1 MIEEARG
8 ALALVTP
15 MASTFTDN
23 GTAWL
28 AGVTAMITAIGALV
42 LNYRSKG
49 DQDKQQQAA
58 ERIHQD
64 KHRLEE
70 TQQALDALQRMFDNA
85 TSDADRYRQRAEE
98 ERQRADTAEDELDEQ
113 RELHRKM
120 YSAQEA
126 RCREYA
132 SDLTDVILMLRHVVL
147 DEVANAAATMTLAR
161 KEHPHEDRE
170 RTALPAP
177 VITREEEADEVAD
190 LDDGR

>member
-1 MIEEARG
+1 MAQGARD
-8 ALALVTP
+8 LAVHVLATT
-15 MASTFTDN
+15 TFTDN

-28 AGVTAMITAIGALV
+28 AGITAAITAVGALV
-42 LNYRSKG
+42 LNMRSKD
-49 DQDKQQQAA
+49 DQKKQQDAA
-58 ERIHQD
+58 EKIHQD

-70 TQQALDALQRMFDNA
+70 TKQALDALQQMYTNA
-85 TSDADRYRQRAEE
+85 NADADRYRARAEE
-98 ERQRADTAEDELDEQ
+98 ERQRADSAEDELDEQ

-147 DEVANAAATMTLAR
+147 DEVANAAATMALHR
-161 KEHPHEDRE
+161 DEHPHPDRE

-177 VITREEEADEVAD
+177 VITREEAGDGDVAD